1 VAVNSVKDFSM
12 SLKFT
17 VQNVVLLVLLV
28 LPLTS
33 VLPVLQVETIPLQI
47 VIVSLVISLMVKT
60 YVKIVTINVNL
71 VIMKMKE
78 TSLVILVLETDITHQ
93 AVLAQMVSIILTDQ
107 LCVHNVLKFVIL
119 VPDLLKTV

>member
-1 VAVNSVKDFSM
+1 MAVNSVKDFSM

-17 VQNVVLLVLLV
+17 VQNVALLVLLV

-33 VLPVLQVETIPLQI
+33 VLPALQVETIPLQI

-78 TSLVILVLETDITHQ
+78 TSLAILVLEIDITHHP
-93 AVLAQMVSIILTDQ
+93 VLAQMVSIILTDQ